1 MATLPELEA
10 KYKITNF
17 PLLLNS
23 GFFFF
28 SGHLVTIFSYD
39 YSVGIVLTGVLFFFF
54 GHSLFHVELGLAWIA
69 MIGAMLLVLLSGI
82 HNFDHVLEK
91 VEFGTLMFFASLFI
105 LMETI
110 AELGLID
117 WIAVQIEGLIALVP
131 EGKARLFLATFLLLW
146 VSGIASALI
155 DNIPYTATLTPVIVK
170 LSLGS
175 LQLPLTP
182 LVWALVF
189 GACLGGNG
197 TLIGA
202 SANVV
207 AVGMAEKAGISISF
221 TEFTKIGFPITLLLL
236 FVSMIY
242 LFVFHV
248 AISWW

>member
-155 DNIPYTATLTPVIVK
+155 EFVHFPDGDGDGDGHGDGY
-170 LSLGS
+170 GD
-175 LQLPLTP
+175 
-182 LVWALVF
+182 
-189 GACLGGNG
+189 GNG
-197 TLIGA
+197 DGDGDDDGDGLL
-202 SANVV
+202 
-207 AVGMAEKAGISISF
+207 EKIS
-221 TEFTKIGFPITLLLL
+221 LLVNGCFL
-236 FVSMIY
+236 VIY
-242 LFVFHV
+242 RTQQHSPL
-248 AISWW
+248 

>member
-1 MATLPELEA
+1 MSTTTTLNVPTGPKKKGKVKREKGAKISSGINAEYGIAELEYQLSHPHMATLPELEA

-23 GFFFF
+23 
-28 SGHLVTIFSYD
+28 
-39 YSVGIVLTGVLFFFF
+39 GIVLTGVLFFFF

-155 DNIPYTATLTPVIVK
+155 EFVHFPDGDGDGDGHGDGY
-170 LSLGS
+170 GD
-175 LQLPLTP
+175 
-182 LVWALVF
+182 
-189 GACLGGNG
+189 GNG
-197 TLIGA
+197 DGDGDDDGDGLL
-202 SANVV
+202 
-207 AVGMAEKAGISISF
+207 EKIS
-221 TEFTKIGFPITLLLL
+221 LLVNGCFL
-236 FVSMIY
+236 VIY
-242 LFVFHV
+242 RTQQHSPL
-248 AISWW
+248 